1 MTTMMLLIF
10 IAVVVGSI
18 IAAIVS
24 IYALIQGIIRHNTTV
39 IALSGVGLG
48 LLLIGIFTIPLLFCT
63 AGLFCG
69 LMAFSMLKKQ
79 PRMTYEE
86 FKRQKTL
93 MNDSDYVEYLAL
105 MGKMPVTESDAIS
118 ANRDDA
124 VRGVVVDS
132 DVTLSAEEIS
142 CLSLKAKHGGLTPE
156 EQQLYFRYINSH
168 NMLDSIPTQ
177 APRTRDTT
185 SRVVL
190 FVVIGFIVFCA
201 IALLVAISSGMFS
214 HLSMP
219 GGSNKQT
226 IHDLG
231 NGTILLLRQIFC

>member
-93 MNDSDYVEYLAL
+93 MNDPDYVEYLAL

-118 ANRDDA
+118 ANRNDA

-132 DVTLSAEEIS
+132 GVTLSAEEIS
-142 CLSLKAKHGGLTPE
+142 RLSLKAKHGGLTPE

-168 NMLDSIPTQ
+168 NTLDSIPTQ
-177 APRTRDTT
+177 ATRVRNT

-201 IALLVAISSGMFS
+201 IALFVAISSGMFS

-219 GGSNKQT
+219 DGSNKQT
-226 IHDLG
+226 MHDLG
-231 NGTILLLRQIFC
+231 NGTILLLRQMLCQ